1 MRSPCKILLACPTHI
16 LLYSYG
22 ESLPIR
28 FQEDKNE
35 FLFRVNTCVR
45 ASVDRVYEPQ
55 ASECTLAFTE
65 PKPAHDDVIKR
76 ILYQHAQS
84 LRVAG
89 SSTGEGGE
97 GAGEQEVDSDAEREA
112 VMREEPDD
120 DRAEMDDSRFNDILS
135 SPEPTN

>member
-1 MRSPCKILLACPTHI
+1 
-16 LLYSYG
+16 
-22 ESLPIR
+22 
-28 FQEDKNE
+28 
-35 FLFRVNTCVR
+35 
-45 ASVDRVYEPQ
+45 VDRVYEPQ
-55 ASECTLAFTE
+55 APECTLAFTE

-84 LRVAG
+84 LRVGG
-89 SSTGEGGE
+89 SSAGEGGGE

-120 DRAEMDDSRFNDILS
+120 DRAERDDSRFNDILS